1 MTRFRPLVLSFA
13 LALSTI
19 PALAQG
25 PPRMG
30 GGPGPPDSV
39 WAGAYGGG
47 MMGAGTP
54 MMARLHRR
62 MMRSPMHRMQM
73 NVLLLP
79 ALADTLGLTD
89 DQLRRLEQLRT
100 TLQNEQQEWRRQ
112 MQAKRQSFRRLMASD
127 SLPSAEAVR
136 THMQTIASLRVEHQ
150 ASTYAAAQS
159 MRDVLTEEQRAA
171 VDDLPPRRRV
181 RLLMTHVPM
190 MDMMQMMGPM
200 GGGAGA
206 WGPRMGMHRRMGR
219 RGGRGP
225 GR

>member
-1 MTRFRPLVLSFA
+1 
-13 LALSTI
+13 
-19 PALAQG
+19 
-25 PPRMG
+25 
-30 GGPGPPDSV
+30 
-39 WAGAYGGG
+39 
-47 MMGAGTP
+47 

-62 MMRSPMHRMQM
+62 MMRSPMYRMQM

>member
-1 MTRFRPLVLSFA
+1 
-13 LALSTI
+13 
-19 PALAQG
+19 
-25 PPRMG
+25 
-30 GGPGPPDSV
+30 
-39 WAGAYGGG
+39 
-47 MMGAGTP
+47 

-89 DQLRRLEQLRT
+89 DQLTRLEQLRT

-112 MQAKRQSFRRLMASD
+112 MQAERQSFRRLMASD

-136 THMQTIASLRVEHQ
+136 THMQTMASLRVEHQ
-150 ASTYAAAQS
+150 ASTYATAQS
-159 MRDVLTEEQRAA
+159 MRDILTEEQRAA
-171 VDDLPPRRRV
+171 LDDLPPRRRL
-181 RLLMTHVPM
+181 RLLMAHVPM

-206 WGPRMGMHRRMGR
+206 WGMHRRMGMQ
-219 RGGRGP
+219 GGRG
-225 GR
+225 GS